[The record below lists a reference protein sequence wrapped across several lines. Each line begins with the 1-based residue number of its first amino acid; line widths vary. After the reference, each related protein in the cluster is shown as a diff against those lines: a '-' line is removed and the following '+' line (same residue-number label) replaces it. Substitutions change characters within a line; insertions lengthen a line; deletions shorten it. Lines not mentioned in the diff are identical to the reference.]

1 PAMNEPNVL
10 VVGHCTDTTARIFCV
25 SYSDADPAAQARLR
39 WWTDKGGPSGTVDLA
54 TEDKPP
60 FRTALFELQGL
71 PAESTIHYAVRI
83 AVPAALATDA
93 EMQAGTAHAFRT
105 LPNSRPLR
113 IAFVSCNGVYG
124 IKDARRRYV
133 VWKRLKKQIDEGKV
147 DLVVHGGDQIY
158 ADHLPKEYDKLHP
171 GESPDVK
178 NDAHVEDL
186 TQLYRTLYAQSWN
199 GGVVADVLASVPNIM
214 TWDDHD
220 IYDGYGSHKDH
231 NDNDDLHQAYFRA
244 ARTAYL
250 EFQKSHGPD
259 PLEPTSTLGVV
270 AHNGVGIVLLDSRT
284 NRDCRVNQV
293 LGKSQMEALKSWANT
308 SAQGLRRLYV
318 VSSIPVL
325 HAHVAGVLRAVDW
338 TGAYSGIDDD
348 LRDSWLAPENLTEC
362 ASLVKWMFTVHTT
375 EGGPQ
380 VTVLAGDVHVATLS
394 WLQSALPQHV
404 KQSTV
409 LPRIYQ
415 VTSSGIGTDPEAA
428 WKRKLIR
435 LAMGKRLT
443 LGAPEL
449 TGELMQVN
457 GSDDVMIPRR
467 NFVTLD
473 LEDDTETDGW
483 DRHGNLKLTY
493 HVENHDSSDCDS
505 LVQVLNGPGI

>member
-1 PAMNEPNVL
+1 MNEPNVL

-25 SYSDADPAAQARLR
+25 SYSDAPDTAEARLH
-39 WWTDKGGPSGTVDLA
+39 WWADGGASGTVTLP
-54 TEDKPP
+54 TVETTP
-60 FRTALFELQGL
+60 FRSALFELQGL
-71 PAESTIHYAVRI
+71 PAESKVHYAVRI
-83 AVPAALATDA
+83 AVHDALPTDD
-93 EMQAGTAHAFRT
+93 EMEEGEAHTFRT

-113 IAFVSCNGVYG
+113 VAFVSCNGVYG
-124 IKDARRRYV
+124 IKDAQRRFV
-133 VWKRLKKQIDEGKV
+133 VWQRLKAEIDAGKV

-158 ADHLPKEYDKLHP
+158 ADTIAEDYGRAHP
-171 GESPDVK
+171 GENPDVK
-178 NDAHVEDL
+178 DAAAVQEL
-186 TQLYRTLYAQSWN
+186 TERYRIRYAQSWN
-199 GGVVADVLASVPNIM
+199 GGVVADVLASVPNVM

-220 IYDGYGSHKDH
+220 IYDGYGSHKEF
-231 NDNDDLHQAYFRA
+231 NDNDGLHQAYFTA

-259 PLEPTSTLGVV
+259 PLEPSSSLGVV
-270 AHNGVGIVLLDSRT
+270 AHNGVGIVLLDTRT
-284 NRDCRVNQV
+284 NRNCRVNQV
-293 LGKSQMEALKSWANT
+293 LGKKQVEALKSWANT
-308 SAQGLRRLYV
+308 SASGLRRLYV
-318 VSSIPVL
+318 VSSIPVV
-325 HAHVAGVLRAVDW
+325 HAYVAGVLRAIDGI
-338 TGAYSGIDDD
+338 GAYSNIDDD

-362 ASLVKWMFTVHTT
+362 ASLVKWMFSMHTAD
-375 EGGPQ
+375 GGPQ

-394 WLQSALPQHV
+394 SLQSSLPQHV
-404 KQSTV
+404 GRSTV

-415 VTSSGIGTDPEAA
+415 VTSSGIGTDPEAW

-473 LEDDTETDGW
+473 VEDDTETGEW

-493 HVENHDSSDCDS
+493 HVENHDSSDCDA